1 MRRPSSRLLKGVCW
15 STLSFLLLLAAA
27 RLIAH
32 DASQPLMLLNVFT
45 PYYLPL
51 AALLLLLAAW
61 RRMRALALGSL
72 ALVLLLGAWLL
83 PGTVRTAPRP
93 PSTAPR
99 LRLMSANLL
108 MVNRD
113 TAGITGEIRAARP
126 DVLFVQELTP
136 DWLRA
141 LSQPELQ
148 ALLPHRL
155 VEPHPPT
162 DSFGIGILSR
172 LPLAD
177 AALQDLDG
185 VPLATATV
193 ELAGTPVRLYNVH
206 TLPPRTAEYYP
217 IWRQQLTRLA
227 ALLDSESGA
236 VILGGD
242 LNVTQHA
249 AWYRQLVRGSVRG
262 AHEQCGRGL
271 ATTWPNGRFPVPSIR
286 LDHLFLSL
294 DLVCVSMTEGEG
306 RGSDHRPLLLELA
319 RVGP

>member
-1 MRRPSSRLLKGVCW
+1 MRGPFSRLLTGACW
-15 STLSFLLLLAAA
+15 FALSFLLLVAAA

-32 DASQPLMLLNVFT
+32 DASQPLMLLNLFT

-51 AALLLLLAAW
+51 AALLLGLAAW
-61 RRMRALALGSL
+61 RRQRPLALSSFV
-72 ALVLLLGAWLL
+72 LVLLFGAWVI

-93 PSTAPR
+93 PSAAPR

-113 TAGITGEIRAARP
+113 TGGITGEILAARP

-141 LSQPELQ
+141 LSEPELQ

-172 LPLAD
+172 LPLTD
-177 AALQDLDG
+177 PALRDLEG

-193 ELAGTPVRLYNVH
+193 DLMGTSVRLYNVH
-206 TLPPRTAEYYP
+206 TLPPRNTEYYP

-227 ALLDSESGA
+227 ALIDSESGA

-249 AWYRQLVRGSVRG
+249 AWYRQLVKGSVRG

-271 ATTWPNGRFPVPSIR
+271 ATTWPNGLFPVPSIR

-294 DLVCVSMTEGEG
+294 DLVCVSVTEGAG

-319 RVGP
+319 RVGL

>member
-1 MRRPSSRLLKGVCW
+1 MRGFLSRLLTGVCAC
-15 STLSFLLLLAAA
+15 LLAFLLIVAAA
-27 RLIAH
+27 RLLAH
-32 DASQPLMLLNVFT
+32 DASLPLVILNLFT
-45 PYYLPL
+45 PYYLLL
-51 AALLLLLAAW
+51 AVGLLLLCAC
-61 RRMRALALGSL
+61 RRQRVLFAGSVGM
-72 ALVLLLGAWLL
+72 VLLFGAWVL

-113 TAGITGEIRAARP
+113 TEGIPAEILAARP

-136 DWLRA
+136 EWLDA
-141 LSQPELQ
+141 LSRPELL

-155 VEPHPPT
+155 VEPHPPS

-172 LPLAD
+172 LPLVD
-177 AALQDLDG
+177 PALQDLEG

-193 ELAGTPVRLYNVH
+193 SLQGTPVRLYNIH
-206 TLPPRTAEYYP
+206 TLPPRTVSYYP
-217 IWRQQLTRLA
+217 IWRRQLTRLA
-227 ALLDSESGA
+227 ALIDAESGA
-236 VILGGD
+236 VIVGGD

-249 AWYRQLVRGSVRG
+249 AWYRQLVKGSVRA

-271 ATTWPNGRFPVPSIR
+271 ATTWPNGLFPVPSIR

-294 DLVCVSMTEGEG
+294 DLLCVSVTEGAG

-319 RVGP
+319 FVGL